1 MPDALASDAITP
13 QTDALIDDQNADTP
27 IAVKPQENDPAPET
41 KKAPSRED
49 AVRKAMDDAL
59 GKDDGEEK
67 TEAKKEAKPEDK
79 AKDTEAKAED
89 KPSKDR
95 SEDGK
100 FKAKVEPDADADPSA
115 EAKTKPTA
123 YKEAPGGFDDA
134 AKKEWDATP
143 ESVRGAVHRRTKE
156 LESGI
161 EKYRGIVAE
170 YEPVRQYAEMAKAS
184 GTTLDAALKNYVG
197 AEQLLR
203 TNPIVGLE
211 SIVANLGLKGPN
223 GAPITFRQIAQA
235 YLQRTPEQAQNA
247 SLQAQLQMLQRQQ
260 QEQAQAAQ
268 RNQAMTAAQT
278 EWQAW
283 VSENTEAA
291 QYEDAI
297 AEVLREYPAN
307 ANIPIKKRL
316 SDAWA
321 IVKARNPS
329 AAHTGAQAVAHTDP
343 APETATS
350 QKPNPAGQLGI
361 RGAPGGKQ
369 TSQTRKLSRSEA
381 VEKAMRAAGL

>member
-1 MPDALASDAITP
+1 MTDALASDAITP
-13 QTDALIDDQNADTP
+13 QTDALIDDQGADTP

-67 TEAKKEAKPEDK
+67 PEVKKEAKADDS
-79 AKDTEAKAED
+79 AKDPEPKAED
-89 KPSKDR
+89 KPAKER
-95 SEDGK
+95 AQDGK
-100 FKAKVEPDADADPSA
+100 FKAKEADQPQEPATP
-115 EAKTKPTA
+115 KPTA
-123 YKEAPGGFDDA
+123 YKDAPGGFDDA

-211 SIVANLGLKGPN
+211 NIVANLGLKGQN

-283 VSENTEAA
+283 ASENTDAA

>member
-1 MPDALASDAITP
+1 MTDALASDATAP
-13 QTDALIDDQNADTP
+13 QTDALIDDQGQDTP
-27 IAVKPQENDPAPET
+27 IAVNPQENDPAPEP

-59 GKDDGEEK
+59 GKDDGDEK
-67 TEAKKEAKPEDK
+67 PEAKKEATTDDKAKEPDPKPEDK
-79 AKDTEAKAED
+79 PAKERA
-89 KPSKDR
+89 
-95 SEDGK
+95 EDGK
-100 FKAKVEPDADADPSA
+100 FKAKETDMGNPISTP
-115 EAKTKPTA
+115 KPTA
-123 YKEAPGGFDDA
+123 YKDAPGGFDDA
-134 AKKEWDATP
+134 AKKEWETTP
-143 ESVRGAVHRRTKE
+143 ESVRGAIHRRTKE

-161 EKYRGIVAE
+161 EKYRAAVQE
-170 YEPVRQYAEMAKAS
+170 FEPVRQYAEMAKAS

-203 TNPIVGLE
+203 SNPMVGLE
-211 SIVANLGLKGPN
+211 NIVSNLGLKAPN

-247 SLQAQLQMLQRQQ
+247 SLQAQLQMVQRQQ
-260 QEQAQAAQ
+260 AEQAQAMQ
-268 RNQAMTAAQT
+268 RNQAMTAAQS

-283 VSENTEAA
+283 ASENPAAA

-307 ANIPIKKRL
+307 GNIPIRKRL
-316 SDAWA
+316 ADAWA

-361 RGAPGGKQ
+361 RGAPGGKP

>member
-1 MPDALASDAITP
+1 MTDALASDAITP

-27 IAVKPQENDPAPET
+27 IAVKPQEADPAPEA
-41 KKAPSRED
+41 KKATSRED

-59 GKDDGEEK
+59 GKDDGDEK
-67 TEAKKEAKPEDK
+67 PEAKKEAKAEEKPKE
-79 AKDTEAKAED
+79 EPKAED
-89 KPSKDR
+89 KPAKDR
-95 SEDGK
+95 AEDGK
-100 FKAKVEPDADADPSA
+100 FKAKEADVTQDQVSA
-115 EAKTKPTA
+115 KPTA

-161 EKYRGIVAE
+161 DKYRAVVQE

-223 GAPITFRQIAQA
+223 GAPITFRHIAQA

-260 QEQAQAAQ
+260 QEQAQVMQ
-268 RNQAMTAAQT
+268 RNQAMTAAQS

-283 VSENTEAA
+283 SVENTDAA

-307 ANIPIKKRL
+307 ANITIKKRL

-361 RGAPGGKQ
+361 RGAPGGKP

>member
-1 MPDALASDAITP
+1 MTDALASDAITP
-13 QTDALIDDQNADTP
+13 QTDALIDDQWQDTP
-27 IAVKPQENDPAPET
+27 IAVKPQENDPAPEV
-41 KKAPSRED
+41 KKSPSRED

-67 TEAKKEAKPEDK
+67 PEVKKEAKAEEKPKEEAKPDDK
-79 AKDTEAKAED
+79 PAKDRA
-89 KPSKDR
+89 
-95 SEDGK
+95 EDGK
-100 FKAKVEPDADADPSA
+100 FKAKVEPDADADPSV

-134 AKKEWDATP
+134 AKKEWEATP

-161 EKYRGIVAE
+161 EKYRGVVAE

-211 SIVANLGLKGPN
+211 SIVANLGLKGQN
-223 GAPITFRQIAQA
+223 GQPITFRQIAQA

-247 SLQAQLQMLQRQQ
+247 SLQAQVQMMQRQQ
-260 QEQAQAAQ
+260 QEQAQVMQ

-283 VSENTEAA
+283 SGENHDAA

-329 AAHTGAQAVAHTDP
+329 AAHPGAQAVAHTDH

-361 RGAPGGKQ
+361 RGAPGGKP
-369 TSQTRKLSRSEA
+369 TSQSRKLSRSEA